1 MAAHTR
7 AELPA
12 VFDCNPGE
20 GGLAEFEPE
29 PEGQRDAL
37 WQRVDSPAVV
47 DVPRSEPRVA
57 RPAGR
62 RWPFIVVPVVI
73 ASAIAGATVSW
84 VGIGAKSGAGATSGA
99 SRHELEPPAASGLS
113 TSTAPAISEPIVAAP
128 AAAPSAPE
136 PAPARPPAPA
146 GIDPAFERTLAAVS
160 QSYRAL
166 DAESLTA
173 VWPGADTAGLS
184 SAFADLKYQSLSFD
198 HCLVRPQANGGAVA
212 SCEALIAAAPKS
224 GDAALQRRHES
235 WTLFLDR
242 SGERWTITGVS
253 VR

>member
-1 MAAHTR
+1 MATHTR
-7 AELPA
+7 AELPV

-29 PEGQRDAL
+29 TQRDFM

-47 DVPRSEPRVA
+47 DVPRWEPRVA
-57 RPAGR
+57 PAAGR

-73 ASAIAGATVSW
+73 VSAFAGATVSW
-84 VGIGAKSGAGATSGA
+84 MGIGAKSGALAHA
-99 SRHELEPPAASGLS
+99 PEPSAASGLS
-113 TSTAPAISEPIVAAP
+113 TSASPAKNEPIFAPPVAVPDAAP
-128 AAAPSAPE
+128 ISPE

-198 HCLVRPQANGGAVA
+198 RCTVRPQGNDGAVA
-212 SCEALIAAAPKS
+212 SCEVLIAAAPKT
-224 GDAALQRRHES
+224 GDVALQRRHES
-235 WTLFLDR
+235 WTLLLDR